1 MTPPTTATPSA
12 ASPTASPP
20 AMSTRAHVVRL
31 DLNESA
37 YPPLP
42 SVAEVLREQVARTNL
57 YPEFLPHSTRRAV
70 ARHLGVDDSMVS
82 VGPGATGVALQTLHA
97 AVRNGARRGVDTPEL
112 VTATPTFDGFPILAD
127 MAGLRMRGIPLDAR
141 GQVDLTA
148 IHSAIG
154 SNTVAVIICSPHN
167 PTGAVVDEDVLVS
180 FLNALPPHL
189 TVIIDEAY
197 IEFSTAA
204 PDLAGLLHAHLG
216 TVVLRT
222 FSKAY
227 GLAAL
232 RVGYG
237 VGNARVMA
245 EVQRLEVPFA
255 VGAPAQAAVPVALA
269 AHTELA
275 QRVTAMRTQRTRLAQ
290 QLHELGAETLTSEA
304 NFVYLQ
310 GDDGI
315 ALGSLLTT
323 SGIPVK
329 QVRGHGARVT
339 VGDGCTTEHVLAA
352 LRATAATA

>member
-1 MTPPTTATPSA
+1 M
-12 ASPTASPP
+12 
-20 AMSTRAHVVRL
+20 
-31 DLNESA
+31 
-37 YPPLP
+37 
-42 SVAEVLREQVARTNL
+42 
-57 YPEFLPHSTRRAV
+57 
-70 ARHLGVDDSMVS
+70 
-82 VGPGATGVALQTLHA
+82 
-97 AVRNGARRGVDTPEL
+97 
-112 VTATPTFDGFPILAD
+112 
-127 MAGLRMRGIPLDAR
+127 
-141 GQVDLTA
+141 
-148 IHSAIG
+148 
-154 SNTVAVIICSPHN
+154 
-167 PTGAVVDEDVLVS
+167 
-180 FLNALPPHL
+180 
-189 TVIIDEAY
+189 
-197 IEFSTAA
+197 
-204 PDLAGLLHAHLG
+204 
-216 TVVLRT
+216 VLRT

-310 GDDGI
+310 GDHGI

-352 LRATAATA
+352 LRATAATT

>member
-1 MTPPTTATPSA
+1 M
-12 ASPTASPP
+12 
-20 AMSTRAHVVRL
+20 
-31 DLNESA
+31 
-37 YPPLP
+37 P
-42 SVAEVLREQVARTNL
+42 SVAEALRDQVTRTNL
-57 YPEFLPHSTRRAV
+57 YPEFLPHSTRRAI
-70 ARHLGVDDSMVS
+70 AAHLEVDDSMIS

-97 AVRNGARRGVDTPEL
+97 AVRNGARHGVCAPEL

-127 MAGLRMRGIPLDAR
+127 MAGLRMHGIPLDAR

-148 IHSAIG
+148 IHEAIG

-167 PTGAVVDEDVLVS
+167 PTGAVIDEAVLIS
-180 FLNALPPHL
+180 FLTALPTHL

-204 PDLAGLLHAHLG
+204 PDLAGLLDAHLR

-237 VGNARVMA
+237 VGNARVMT
-245 EVQRLEVPFA
+245 EVRGLEVPFA
-255 VGAPAQAAVPVALA
+255 VGAPAQAAVPVALT

-275 QRVTAMRTQRTRLAQ
+275 HRVAAMRTQRTRLARK
-290 QLHELGAETLTSEA
+290 LHELGAETFTGEA
-304 NFVYLQ
+304 NFVYLP
-310 GDDGI
+310 GDDGV

-323 SGIPVK
+323 CGMPVK
-329 QVRGHGARVT
+329 QVCGHGARVT

-352 LRATAATA
+352 LRATAATL